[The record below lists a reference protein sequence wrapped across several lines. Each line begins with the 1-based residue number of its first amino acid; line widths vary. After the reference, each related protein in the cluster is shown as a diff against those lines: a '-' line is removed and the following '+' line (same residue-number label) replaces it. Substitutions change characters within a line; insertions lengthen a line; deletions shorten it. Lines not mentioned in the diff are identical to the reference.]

1 MLGVN
6 GTAPLD
12 AGAANRSAVAGRNS
26 SEFSWAQHGEV
37 VGGVAGC
44 GATPPSSYLCVARI
58 LPSMAVLCCAHK
70 IITTFGRD
78 KLPGTEKSGA
88 RVLVGADEQGVSA
101 AAARSWRCR
110 FRVSVGLPFDA

>member
-1 MLGVN
+1 MSTELRHLMQARQIAQPLLA
-6 GTAPLD
+6 GTLPNFRGL
-12 AGAANRSAVAGRNS
+12 S
-26 SEFSWAQHGEV
+26 HGEV

-44 GATPPSSYLCVARI
+44 GATPPSLYFCVARI

-88 RVLVGADEQGVSA
+88 CVLVGADEQGVSA
-101 AAARSWRCR
+101 AAARSWRR
-110 FRVSVGLPFDA
+110 QLRVFFGLHFDA